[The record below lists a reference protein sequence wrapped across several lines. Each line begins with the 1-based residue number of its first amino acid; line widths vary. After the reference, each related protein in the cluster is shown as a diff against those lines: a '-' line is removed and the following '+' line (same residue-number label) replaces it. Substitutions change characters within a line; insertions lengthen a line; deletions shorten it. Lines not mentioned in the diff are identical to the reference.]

1 MAKPEQ
7 CSNCGKPA
15 TIHLTQII
23 DSQIHKVDLCED
35 CPHKKSVTD
44 SEAFS
49 LADFL
54 LKPQMESLR
63 EHARCEH
70 CGFTPADFKK
80 SGRFGC
86 PYCYESFKGMLR
98 PMLSG
103 MHKGLVHSGKSP
115 DNVLRRRAERDELS
129 TVRESLDRAI
139 RDENYEE
146 AAKLRDRL
154 RQLEDRQTATKD

>member
-7 CSNCGKPA
+7 CSNCKKPA

-23 DSQIHKVDLCED
+23 NNQIHKVDLCDD
-35 CPHKKSVTD
+35 CPHKKTVTD

-54 LKPQMESLR
+54 LKPQMDPMR
-63 EHARCEH
+63 EQVRCEH

-80 SGRFGC
+80 MGRFGC
-86 PYCYESFKGMLR
+86 PKCYDSFKGMLR

-103 MHKGLVHSGKSP
+103 MHKGLQHAGKCP
-115 DNVLRRRAERDELS
+115 EQVIARNKARDKLKNVQSALDE
-129 TVRESLDRAI
+129 AI
-139 RDENYEE
+139 REERYEE
-146 AAKLRDRL
+146 AAKLRDQL
-154 RQLEDRQTATKD
+154 RQIEEKATSPQD